1 LPLSPEGDERVLK
14 RGGEKLLGPFR
25 LLPFPPQEAQGIAK
39 ILGNDGGLAGWLPK
53 MAAPLDRVKAL
64 LAALPRQDQ
73 EDLTRFL
80 HDILVTP
87 EEAEARHVA
96 SLQAEVGGKPV
107 TYTFRQEWVKC
118 GKARC
123 RCREGRLH
131 GPYTYKYWRE
141 DGRLRKAYVKRA

>member
-1 LPLSPEGDERVLK
+1 MTEVGGSPGAGSLRRK
-14 RGGEKLLGPFR
+14 F
-25 LLPFPPQEAQGIAK
+25 
-39 ILGNDGGLAGWLPK
+39 LGNVRASAAGLPK

-96 SLQAEVGGKPV
+96 TLRAEVGGAAV
-107 TYTFRQEWVKC
+107 TYTFRREYVRC
-118 GKARC
+118 GKPAC
-123 RCREGRLH
+123 RCRAGERH
-131 GPYTYKYWRE
+131 GPYTYKYWR
-141 DGRLRKAYVKRA
+141 DPDSGRLRKAYVGKKDP